1 MPLQLINSG
10 LVRISADGV
19 FQRDDLRQA
28 LNEQDARGEVGR
40 AATKEPMPPDF
51 DDARK
56 GHILRP
62 LALSRVDARFRIWQ
76 PASIL
81 LTERPRFAGAARSTG
96 VCIDDAA
103 RLAHWSFGSMAPA
116 RQAAGRS
123 RLSGF
128 GSLLVSRGDYFCRL
142 DD

>member
-62 LALSRVDARFRIWQ
+62 LGQQDRSRLPDAKTRIDARKC
-76 PASIL
+76 
-81 LTERPRFAGAARSTG
+81 ERPRFAGAARSTG

-103 RLAHWSFGSMAPA
+103 RLAHWSFGSIIFVVWMIE
-116 RQAAGRS
+116 
-123 RLSGF
+123 
-128 GSLLVSRGDYFCRL
+128 D
-142 DD
+142 